1 MLVVRTTLN
10 CGTVSRFTV
19 LILFALFVSK
29 YYLNRGFYLPLL
41 SITACLMPDMQCLLT
56 SVRCPVVISLKLSK
70 TDPLAL
76 WNTISK
82 FAVLILLPHT
92 YPPEPSPRLAPPLR
106 EISGFKWKISLAS
119 DQCHKQNATV
129 GTCCSQSNLVSAVS
143 HMLHQPPGTLYRHH
157 CNNSLT
163 LTHLNGSWKLFFLN
177 EPLPSLDY

>member
-1 MLVVRTTLN
+1 MDRSFVDYLHPWLRCNCQLSLCENVFYTVTCFLCTIVRFMLVVHTTLN

-106 EISGFKWKISLAS
+106 EISGFK
-119 DQCHKQNATV
+119 
-129 GTCCSQSNLVSAVS
+129 
-143 HMLHQPPGTLYRHH
+143 
-157 CNNSLT
+157 
-163 LTHLNGSWKLFFLN
+163 
-177 EPLPSLDY
+177 